1 MLTVR
6 HAHLFRKGAVI
17 VHLIGTTGQLIDLGA
32 MEGILG
38 VAYAGAAFGLS
49 LLVFWLLWRQIH
61 QPNPSVF
68 VGWSIRIFMLLIF
81 VMGAMAIGAQ
91 LASVVYAPT
100 TTKELD
106 GRVEVLEKLVGS
118 LGQER
123 IHGADQELPV
133 RKYHRN
139 EVAEDVQAALCPPG
153 TFVSG
158 IEPATAFG
166 SGPAVNGLREL
177 YVYCSPIVTIAND

>member
-1 MLTVR
+1 MNLN
-6 HAHLFRKGAVI
+6 GAS
-17 VHLIGTTGQLIDLGA
+17 QLIDLST

-61 QPNPSVF
+61 DPNPNVF
-68 VGWSIRIFMLLIF
+68 VGWSIRFFMLLIF

-91 LASVVYAPT
+91 FASVVFAPT
-100 TTKELD
+100 TTKELN
-106 GRVEVLEKLVGS
+106 GRVAKLEELIEG
-118 LGQER
+118 LGQDR
-123 IHGADQELPV
+123 LHGAGQELPV

-139 EVAEDVQAALCPPG
+139 GVADDVEIALCPSG

-166 SGPAVNGLREL
+166 SGPAVNGLRQL
-177 YVYCSPIVTIAND
+177 YVYCSPIVTPVDD